1 MRMLYLALY
10 VFLIVVGLIM
20 LLAGVLGII
29 GTFIPKQHTAKVSFE
44 LPISAPRTWAIIDD
58 PKAYPDWLSIAERVE
73 ILPDRN
79 GRSAF
84 RQSQGRHSFILEE
97 TVKEAGRRVVR
108 TITDDNKLFG
118 GSWDHIVEP
127 IADDRVRVTVT
138 ETGEIYAAIPRAMM
152 RLFFGYDHTLKQF
165 QKDLVAHA
173 TKTGG

>member
-10 VFLIVVGLIM
+10 VVLIIVGLIM
-20 LLAGVLGII
+20 LLAGVFGII
-29 GTFIPKQHTAKVSFE
+29 GTFVPKQHTAQVSFE
-44 LPISAPRTWAIIDD
+44 LPISAPRAWAIIDD
-58 PKAYPDWLSIAERVE
+58 PKSYPEWLSMAERVE

-79 GRSAF
+79 GHTAF
-84 RQSQGRHSFILEE
+84 RQSQGRNSFILEE
-97 TVKEAGRRVVR
+97 TVKEPGRRVVR

-127 IADDRVRVTVT
+127 IADNRARVTIIESGV
-138 ETGEIYAAIPRAMM
+138 IYAAIPRAMM

-173 TKTGG
+173 TKAGA